1 MNSLSANPYP
11 SMGLADIQN
20 SLSAMKNALNAY
32 EALSPE
38 DITKFPGTLSHA
50 KRILILIGWHIDNP

>member
-1 MNSLSANPYP
+1 
-11 SMGLADIQN
+11 MGLADIQN
-20 SLSAMKNALNAY
+20 SLSAMKNALKAY